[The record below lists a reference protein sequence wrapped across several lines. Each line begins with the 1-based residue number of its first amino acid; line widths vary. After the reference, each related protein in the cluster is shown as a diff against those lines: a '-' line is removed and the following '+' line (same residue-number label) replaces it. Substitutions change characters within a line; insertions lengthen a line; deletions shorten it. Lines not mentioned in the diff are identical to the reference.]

1 MRPQPA
7 ISETEVAIV
16 GALSRQIMQRKF
28 GIALMEKQ
36 VRPLPMHPDEDE
48 MKERDEREQEIL
60 EARGILGKLEA
71 VRTELESIFST
82 P

>member
-1 MRPQPA
+1 
-7 ISETEVAIV
+7 
-16 GALSRQIMQRKF
+16 
-28 GIALMEKQ
+28 MEKQ